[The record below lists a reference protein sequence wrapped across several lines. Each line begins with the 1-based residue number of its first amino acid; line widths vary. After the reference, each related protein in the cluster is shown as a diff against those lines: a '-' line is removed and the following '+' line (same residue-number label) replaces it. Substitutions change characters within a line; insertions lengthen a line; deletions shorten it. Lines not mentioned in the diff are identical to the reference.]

1 MSKNQDLQKRRD
13 SAFARGLGNQLPVYV
28 ERARNAELWDVEG
41 RRYIDFAGGIAVL
54 NTGHLHPKVQAAVAK
69 QLEAFSHTCL
79 MITPYEVAVELAEKL
94 NAIAPGPTQ
103 KKAIFVT
110 TGAEA
115 VENTIK
121 IARAHTG
128 RSAVIAFGGGF
139 HGRTFMAMA
148 LTGKVAPYKAGFG
161 PFPAEVYHAPFPI
174 AYHGVS
180 VQDSLD
186 ALEHIFKY
194 DVEAAR
200 VAAIIIEPVMGEGG
214 FYIAPPEFLQAL
226 RKLCDQHGIVLVI
239 DEIQTG
245 FARTGK
251 MFAIEH
257 AGVEPDLMT
266 MAKSLAGGF
275 PLAAVV
281 GKASIMDAP
290 GPGGLGGTYAG
301 SPVACAAGLAVLE
314 AIEQENLCARAVTI
328 GELMTASLR
337 SLARE
342 IPAIGDVRNLGA
354 MVAIEL
360 VKNRRPAPAGRGPHE
375 GADEACRR
383 EGPGAAVLRS
393 LRQRDPLPGAAHGVG
408 CDRAGGAG
416 HRGRIAQGTYGGIAQ
431 IGGEFLRHEAVPH
444 PICRARAKQPDGASS
459 LSSPE

>member
-1 MSKNQDLQKRRD
+1 MSRNQDLQGRRD
-13 SAFARGLGNQLPVYV
+13 AAFARGLGNALPVYIA
-28 ERARNAELWDVEG
+28 RARNAEMWDVEG
-41 RRYIDFAGGIAVL
+41 NRYIDFGSGIAVL
-54 NTGHLHPKVQAAVAK
+54 NTGHLHPRVQAAVAK
-69 QLEAFSHTCL
+69 QLDAFSHTCL
-79 MITPYEVAVELAEKL
+79 MVTPYESAVDLAEKL
-94 NAIAPGPTQ
+94 NRLAPGPTP

-115 VENTIK
+115 VENCIK

-128 RSAVIAFGGGF
+128 RSGVIAFGGGF

-161 PFPAEVYHAPFPI
+161 PFPPEVYHAPFPI

-186 ALEHIFKY
+186 AIEHLFKY
-194 DVEAAR
+194 DIEPAR

-226 RKLCDQHGIVLVI
+226 RTLCDRHGIVLVV

-245 FARTGK
+245 FARTGR

-257 AGVEPDLMT
+257 SGVEPDLMT

-281 GKASIMDAP
+281 GKAHIMDAP

-301 SPVACAAGLAVLE
+301 SPIACAAALAVLE
-314 AIEQENLCARAVTI
+314 TIEQEQLCKRAEQM
-328 GELMTASLR
+328 GALMVGALRAAQAS
-337 SLARE
+337 
-342 IPAIGDVRNLGA
+342 IPAIGEVRNLGA
-354 MVAIEL
+354 MVAMEL
-360 VKNRRPAPAGRGPHE
+360 VMNGDAHAPDADLTKALVKRAGENGLVLLSCGLYGNVIRFLAPLT
-375 GADEACRR
+375 ASDEIVR
-383 EGPGAAVLRS
+383 EGLGIVIESLRELTGSGVKAAVN
-393 LRQRDPLPGAAHGVG
+393 A
-408 CDRAGGAG
+408 
-416 HRGRIAQGTYGGIAQ
+416 
-431 IGGEFLRHEAVPH
+431 
-444 PICRARAKQPDGASS
+444 
-459 LSSPE
+459 

>member
-1 MSKNQDLQKRRD
+1 MGKSNQDLQARRD
-13 SAFARGLGNQLPVYV
+13 AAFARGLGNQLPVYV
-28 ERARNAELWDVEG
+28 DRARNAEIWDVEG

-54 NTGHLHPKVQAAVAK
+54 NTGHLHPKVQAAVAR
-69 QLEAFSHTCL
+69 QLERFSHTCL
-79 MITPYEVAVELAEKL
+79 MITPYESAVELAEQL
-94 NAIAPGPTQ
+94 NRLAPGPTP

-128 RSAVIAFGGGF
+128 RSGVIAFGGGF

-161 PFPAEVYHAPFPI
+161 PFPGDVFHAPFPI

-186 ALEHIFKY
+186 AIEHLFKY
-194 DVEAAR
+194 DIEPAK
-200 VAAIIIEPVMGEGG
+200 VAAIIVEPVMGEGG

-281 GKASIMDAP
+281 GKANIMDAP

-301 SPVACAAGLAVLE
+301 SPIACAAALAVLE
-314 AIEQENLCARAVTI
+314 VIAEEQLCERSVQI
-328 GELMTASLR
+328 GRLLVEALR
-337 SLARE
+337 GAAKTL
-342 IPAIGDVRNLGA
+342 PAIGEVRGLGA

-360 VKNRRPAPAGRGPHE
+360 VKNGDAHQPD
-375 GADEACRR
+375 ADLAKALVKRAAEKGLVLLSCGLYGNVIRFLVPLTASDEIIR
-383 EGPGAAVLRS
+383 EGLEIVVAALRE
-393 LRQRDPLPGAAHGVG
+393 LT
-408 CDRAGGAG
+408 GGSAL
-416 HRGRIAQGTYGGIAQ
+416 AT
-431 IGGEFLRHEAVPH
+431 AVN
-444 PICRARAKQPDGASS
+444 G
-459 LSSPE
+459 